1 MRLDTTSSD
10 GEHTTEWLKQKTD
23 SLREQILSKLPEDK
37 REAWIS
43 QGADVLK
50 KYGLEEESKAFAST
64 LLQKGAE
71 ILNDNKELRTFR
83 FGGSH
88 AIGDT
93 VKQLTENTEVQEKMK
108 EKLEELKESEISKK
122 GKAAYDTVLNDEST
136 KKVCF
141 IELRHD

>member
-1 MRLDTTSSD
+1 M
-10 GEHTTEWLKQKTD
+10 KQKTD

-71 ILNDNKELRTFR
+71 ILNDNKELRRLR
-83 FGGSH
+83 FSGSH

>member
-136 KKVCF
+136 KKVPLIGRC
-141 IELRHD
+141 HD

>member
-1 MRLDTTSSD
+1 MLLDTTSSD

-50 KYGLEEESKAFAST
+50 KYGLEEESKAFANT

-71 ILNDNKELRTFR
+71 ILNDNKELRKSRFR
-83 FGGSH
+83 GSH
-88 AIGDT
+88 AIGNT

-122 GKAAYDTVLNDEST
+122 GKAAYDTVLNDDST
-136 KKVCF
+136 KKVLL
-141 IELRHD
+141 IRLRHD

>member
-50 KYGLEEESKAFAST
+50 KYGLEEESKACAST

-71 ILNDNKELRTFR
+71 ILNDNKELRRLR
-83 FGGSH
+83 FSGSH

-108 EKLEELKESEISKK
+108 EKLEELKESETSKK

>member
-1 MRLDTTSSD
+1 M
-10 GEHTTEWLKQKTD
+10 KQKTD

-71 ILNDNKELRTFR
+71 ILNDNKELRRLR

-136 KKVCF
+136 KKVLLFGRC
-141 IELRHD
+141 HD